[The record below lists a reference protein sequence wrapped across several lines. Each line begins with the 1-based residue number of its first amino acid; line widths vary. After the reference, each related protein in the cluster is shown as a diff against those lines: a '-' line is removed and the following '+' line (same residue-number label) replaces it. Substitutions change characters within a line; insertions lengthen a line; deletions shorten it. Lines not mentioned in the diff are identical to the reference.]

1 MPFPYLRLRKK
12 LEPSYSAIRQ
22 KRAVNVDFCAQG
34 SRDWLKRRSG
44 LPKPRLQVFPR
55 EKSSPTWHPIDPRE
69 MPPRRTAL
77 FLKPGFAQ
85 LGKCD
90 CLLRKR
96 AVLRGGTGHGG
107 TTRGAADSQP
117 AGIPSAAGTAE
128 YRRREARGRDT
139 SSHVPPRQPERARTF
154 RRSQRS

>member
-55 EKSSPTWHPIDPRE
+55 EKSSPTWQLFDPPAI
-69 MPPRRTAL
+69 PPQRIAL
-77 FLKPGFAQ
+77 FLKPGFVQ

-128 YRRREARGRDT
+128 CHRQEARGRAE
-139 SSHVPPRQPERARTF
+139 SPHVPPRQPERARTF
-154 RRSQRS
+154 HRSQRS